1 MPTAPDSVVRELLA
15 LPLARLLPLEAGDQ
29 LEGYGKTGEYIFA
42 AAVRGNWTVS
52 AYDQYALL
60 DPGQVFLLREP
71 GVYRLQAVSG
81 GLGVLVCLRG
91 ELPE

>member
-42 AAVRGNWTVS
+42 AAVRGNWTV
-52 AYDQYALL
+52 
-60 DPGQVFLLREP
+60 
-71 GVYRLQAVSG
+71 
-81 GLGVLVCLRG
+81 
-91 ELPE
+91 